1 MFTGIIVELG
11 RIYAIQKIAQ
21 GARFGVISKKI
32 IKEVSQGDSVAVNGV
47 CLTVSEIDKTK
58 EILYFDVSYETL
70 KTTTLGELR
79 KNEAVNLEPALTLSS
94 PLGGHLVTG
103 HVEGTGRIKRV
114 ERIGN
119 DLKIEIS
126 APKEILRYC
135 IKKGSIAVDGISLTI
150 VDVLPDSFT
159 VVIIP
164 HTARMTTIGTKKA
177 GQAVNLESD
186 IIARYVE
193 RFVRDQKNFNEKLK
207 DYGFIQEGF

>member
-58 EILYFDVSYETL
+58 EILYFDVSHETL

>member
-11 RIYAIQKIAQ
+11 RVYAIQKIAQ
-21 GARFGVISKKI
+21 GARFGIFSKKI
-32 IKEVSQGDSVAVNGV
+32 IKDASQGDSIAVNGV
-47 CLTVSEIDKTK
+47 CLTISEIDKRGG
-58 EILYFDVSYETL
+58 ILYFDASHETL

-79 KNEAVNLEPALTLSS
+79 KDEVVNLEPALTLNS

-103 HVEGTGRIKRV
+103 HVEGTGKIKRV

-119 DLKIEIS
+119 DLKVEIS

-150 VDVLPDSFT
+150 VDVLSDSFT

-164 HTARMTTIGTKKA
+164 HTAKMTTLGIKRA
-177 GQAVNLESD
+177 GQRVNLESD
-186 IIARYVE
+186 IIAKYVE
-193 RFVRDQKNFNEKLK
+193 KFVREHKNFHEKLK
-207 DYGFIQEGF
+207 DYGFI